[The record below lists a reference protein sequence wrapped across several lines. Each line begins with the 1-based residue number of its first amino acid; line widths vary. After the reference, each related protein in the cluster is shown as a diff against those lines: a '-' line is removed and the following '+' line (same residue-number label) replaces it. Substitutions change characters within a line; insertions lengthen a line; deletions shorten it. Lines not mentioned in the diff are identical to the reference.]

1 MLKKR
6 VIPVLLLRGA
16 RCVKGKKFTDYRD
29 TGNPVMATR
38 VYNAQSADELMFLD
52 IDATDEGRPSLLT
65 TVEKVSEEAFM
76 PFTFGGGI
84 RTVEDVRRALSAGAD
99 KVTITTAAIERPEL
113 VTEAAETFG
122 RQCVVAGIDVRRE
135 GGPTG
140 KPVVYTHSGRKRVD
154 VDLVDLVR
162 ELDQRGA
169 GEILINSIDEDG
181 MMAGYDLEL
190 VRTVVAATRKPVIA
204 CGGAGNTS
212 HLAAAFAAGAHAVA
226 CASLFHFADNNP
238 VRVRAFLKNAGY
250 PVKDI

>member
-6 VIPVLLLRGA
+6 VIPVLLLRGS

-29 TGNPVMATR
+29 TGNPVTSTR
-38 VYNAQSADELMFLD
+38 VYNAQSADELMFID
-52 IDATDEGRPSLLT
+52 IDATDEGRASMLAV
-65 TVEKVSEEAFM
+65 VEKVSEEAFM

-84 RTVEDVRRALSAGAD
+84 RSVEDVRRALAAGAD

-135 GGPTG
+135 GGRG
-140 KPVVYTHSGRKRVD
+140 EPVVYTHSGKKRVD
-154 VDLVDLVR
+154 VGLVELVR
-162 ELDQRGA
+162 ELDARGA

-181 MMAGYDLEL
+181 MMQGYDLDL
-190 VRTVVAATRKPVIA
+190 IRTVVAATKKPVIA
-204 CGGAGNTS
+204 CGGAGNCS

-238 VRVRAFLKNAGY
+238 VRVRAFLKNAGF

>member
-16 RCVKGKKFTDYRD
+16 RCVKGKQFADYRD

-38 VYNAQSADELMFLD
+38 VYNAQSADELMFID
-52 IDATDEGRPSLLT
+52 IDATHEGRQSMLDV
-65 TVEKVSEEAFM
+65 VEKVSEEAFM

-84 RTVEDVRRALSAGAD
+84 RNVEDVRRALSAGAD

-122 RQCVVAGIDVRRE
+122 RQCVVAGIDVRRD
-135 GGPTG
+135 GGPGG

-162 ELDQRGA
+162 ELDSRGA

-181 MMAGYDLEL
+181 MMQGYDLDL
-190 VRTVVAATRKPVIA
+190 VRTVVAATKKPVIA
-204 CGGAGNTS
+204 CGGAGNYG
-212 HLAAAFAAGAHAVA
+212 HLAAVLAAGAHAVQ
-226 CASLFHFADNNP
+226 ASFISATTIRCGFA
-238 VRVRAFLKNAGY
+238 RSSRTLAF
-250 PVKDI
+250 P